1 MLLSHCLPSMLRS
14 APTTPCAHHKSAFS
28 LTGQSSYVVPAC
40 MQACLEAMA
49 PAGLG
54 PEGTAASS
62 LWRAAELVVQAV
74 CNIPAPLRPALAGA
88 VLLQPFKQV
97 RGAAHLLGGKSL
109 RRAGDGAAHPLGVN
123 SLRRAGCK
131 TGSMSLPLC
140 MRLAT
145 ASLRRKRSSRGKN
158 CCVGVL
164 LGALPWPPC
173 CTQLH
178 HSCCV
183 VPCMQ
188 PQHPCCYC
196 CRWQGVQHL
205 LRSC

>member
-1 MLLSHCLPSMLRS
+1 MLLSHCSPSMLRS
-14 APTTPCAHHKSAFS
+14 APTTPCAHHESAFS

-62 LWRAAELVVQAV
+62 LWKAAELVVQAV

-145 ASLRRKRSSRGKN
+145 ASLRKRSSRGKN